1 MTEYPKVVLVTGAG
15 SGIGKATAACLLRS
29 GARVAMLD
37 HDAELLDAACED
49 FGHPKHDVLP
59 IAGDVA
65 SEGDV
70 ASAIEDIVTTWGT
83 LDAVVNNAGV
93 VGPQLELSA
102 LDSIDFDRIF
112 AVNVRGT
119 WLCMKYAIP
128 GMIAAGGGAIV
139 NVSSALGLRGGPLQ
153 AAYSATKHAVIG
165 LTRSAAI
172 EYAAAGIRVNAVC
185 PGVIRTPA
193 LMRRVASG
201 DPAVAPLLDA
211 HPAGRFGA
219 PEEVAASI
227 AWLLSS
233 DASYVTGSSISV
245 DGGYVA

>member
-1 MTEYPKVVLVTGAG
+1 MTEYPKVALVTGAG
-15 SGIGKATAACLLRS
+15 SGIGRATAEWLLRS
-29 GARVAMLD
+29 GTKVAMLD
-37 HDAELLDAACED
+37 RDAELLESAADELARA
-49 FGHPKHDVLP
+49 GSEVLS
-59 IAGDVA
+59 IGGDVA
-65 SEGDV
+65 SEDDV
-70 ASAIEDIVTTWGT
+70 SSAIADVVSHWGV

-102 LDSIDFDRIF
+102 LDSDDFDRTF

-128 GMIAAGGGAIV
+128 GMIAAGGGSIV

-185 PGVIRTPA
+185 PGVIRTEA
-193 LMRRVASG
+193 LMRRVESG
-201 DPAVAPLLDA
+201 DPALGPLLDA
-211 HPAGRFGA
+211 HPAGRFGG

-227 AWLLSS
+227 GWLLSG
-233 DASYVTGSSISV
+233 DASYVTGACISV